1 MSQEYD
7 INEYW
12 EQFDEK
18 SRWIGFQD
26 EKNEIK
32 TEGEDLLD
40 TIDWVVENEEKKEI
54 EERENKDNQIE
65 KKRKWEFDPER
76 EEKIYKKLY
85 GVKSSTTF
93 ASDLDFRVNMKMTE
107 IFDNIKKINKLNNEQ
122 F

>member
-85 GVKSSTTF
+85 GVKASTTF